1 MSETFTIDMVSRNAS
16 VLLTVHI
23 KIKRPVDSPT
33 DYVNRKRN
41 FTLNCWGTVGYNYCF
56 IDILIKWPGSAHD
69 GWMYGSSSWD
79 CLEMEPSQNAKES
92 LSRGDLQ
99 YRYVSLG
106 IQLILYY
113 HFWWRNFQKG
123 ERVLANVFFCRRLSS
138 AGMVIECAFGRLKV
152 RCSCLRREM
161 DTNLKELPAVI
172 HSFFILHN
180 FCEIR
185 QEAINQNDVLVNR
198 NYDVEFQPESGNRH
212 RVWNQ

>member
-1 MSETFTIDMVSRNAS
+1 MSAETQVAVTLYYLADEGRMRKVSNSFGLGKAAVSKVICRVTSVISEKRDPKYIVLPKTKEEFEEHVRNFYNRYGFPQCIGA
-16 VLLTVHI
+16 VDGTHI

-33 DYVNRKRN
+33 DYVNRKGN
-41 FTLNCWGTVGYNYCF
+41 FTFNCQVTVGYNYCF

-113 HFWWRNFQKG
+113 HF
-123 ERVLANVFFCRRLSS
+123 
-138 AGMVIECAFGRLKV
+138 
-152 RCSCLRREM
+152 
-161 DTNLKELPAVI
+161 
-172 HSFFILHN
+172 
-180 FCEIR
+180 
-185 QEAINQNDVLVNR
+185 
-198 NYDVEFQPESGNRH
+198 
-212 RVWNQ
+212 